1 MSAIDEAVERVRWE
15 DEVVRGSPGSA
26 MARRASS
33 ELTQLRAQVRALTV
47 ARDENVQVRL
57 DKRRYMN
64 ALVMLSSV
72 DWIDGKSGADV
83 LRLARHALDGGDPW
97 ADWCAEQRARKGE
110 T

>member
-47 ARDENVQVRL
+47 ARDEAVRVEL
-57 DKRRYMN
+57 EARAYKTGLERM
-64 ALVMLSSV
+64 AEFGHAWAIEVLEA
-72 DWIDGKSGADV
+72 GA
-83 LRLARHALDGGDPW
+83 
-97 ADWCAEQRARKGE
+97 RARKGE